1 MLLPE
6 ENVFLK
12 NLSHHDF
19 CVMGLLI
26 IVDLTIVAV
35 LLTTT
40 FSSFVARLLKVMVTT
55 GGAVRE
61 TLVFG
66 DWCV

>member
-6 ENVFLK
+6 ENIFLK
-12 NLSHHDF
+12 NLSNHDF
-19 CVMGLLI
+19 CVMGLL

-40 FSSFVARLLKVMVTT
+40 FRSFVFRLLKVMVTI
-55 GGAVRE
+55 GGAVRK

>member
-6 ENVFLK
+6 ENIFLK
-12 NLSHHDF
+12 NLSNHGF

-26 IVDLTIVAV
+26 VDVTIVAV

-40 FSSFVARLLKVMVTT
+40 FRSFVARLLKVMVTT
-55 GGAVRE
+55 GRVVRK

>member
-1 MLLPE
+1 
-6 ENVFLK
+6 
-12 NLSHHDF
+12 
-19 CVMGLLI
+19 MGLLI
-26 IVDLTIVAV
+26 VDVTIVAV

-40 FSSFVARLLKVMVTT
+40 FRSFVARLLKVMVTT
-55 GGAVRE
+55 GGVVRK

>member
-6 ENVFLK
+6 ENIFLK
-12 NLSHHDF
+12 NLSNHGF

-26 IVDLTIVAV
+26 VDVTIVAV

-40 FSSFVARLLKVMVTT
+40 FRSFVARLVKAMVTT
-55 GGAVRE
+55 GGAVRK
-61 TLVFG
+61 TVVFS

>member
-55 GGAVRE
+55 GGVVRK

>member
-12 NLSHHDF
+12 NLSLHDF

-55 GGAVRE
+55 GGVVRK